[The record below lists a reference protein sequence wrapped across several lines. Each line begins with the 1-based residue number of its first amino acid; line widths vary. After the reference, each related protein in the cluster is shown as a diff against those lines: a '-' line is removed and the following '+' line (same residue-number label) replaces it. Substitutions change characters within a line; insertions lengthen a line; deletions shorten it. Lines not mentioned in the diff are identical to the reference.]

1 MPRFEGAGG
10 EVSVGSP
17 KVGLL
22 WRRSVPTGFPEA
34 VGLVCR
40 QPLTA
45 PPCGLLAVSLLTT
58 LRGPTEDGSAGK
70 AMDGLL
76 WRRSPT
82 GLVQILGLTCRHPLI
97 APLGGLLAVSLF
109 ALRGPTGE
117 AGSVGRLKDGLLLR
131 RSVPT
136 GFTQAVGLA

>member
-10 EVSVGSP
+10 EVSVASP

-22 WRRSVPTGFPEA
+22 WRRSVPTGFAEA

-45 PPCGLLAVSLLTT
+45 PPGGLLAESLLT

-82 GLVQILGLTCRHPLI
+82 GLVQILGLTCRHPLT

-117 AGSVGRLKDGLLLR
+117 VGSVGRLKVGLLLR